1 MATVMKC
8 DICGAIFERG
18 TREYYSK
25 IQTIHGGYEL
35 VDRDACPACTKRIN
49 GFLSGLKMH
58 GDDCKIVIESDRP
71 GVSQD
76 DWEKLR

>member
-8 DICGAIFERG
+8 DICGAIFERDI
-18 TREYYSK
+18 REYYSK
-25 IQTIHGGYEL
+25 IQTIRCDHQH
-35 VDRDACPACTKRIN
+35 DIIDACPACTKRIN